1 MPDEF
6 SSWRRLHSKQPV
18 KEPFV
23 TKARHIHRFSRGDK
37 VNRAKLEAER
47 DRIIFLWVMA
57 ALVAVGIVVAVAAFI
72 INKDTGTRVV
82 Q

>member
-6 SSWRRLHSKQPV
+6 SSWRRMHDRSPV

-23 TKARHIHRFSRGDK
+23 TKARHIHRFGRPQRI
-37 VNRAKLEAER
+37 NQARREAER
-47 DRIIFLWVMA
+47 DRVIFLWIMA

-72 INKDTGTRVV
+72 INKETGK
-82 Q
+82 